1 MKTIKQDKM
10 KTTTKYN
17 HLFTEEKILRTCIK
31 LNMRDLANAE
41 IGSKEFHALAKLVAN
56 GRKKLKELSKS

>member
-1 MKTIKQDKM
+1 M

-17 HLFTEEKILRTCIK
+17 HLFTEENILRTCIK

-56 GRKKLKELSKS
+56 GRKKLKELKTK